1 MLSLHSMLRVALL
14 APESR
19 VLAVLSPSIV
29 EGFSLLVNAE
39 ECTVF
44 RKEESGRC

>member
-1 MLSLHSMLRVALL
+1 MLSLPSVLRI